1 LNLKLTNIMILAA
14 ALLAACSAPKVK
26 PADEKVPVSV
36 AVAQT
41 KDVPNQIRAIG
52 TVQPRSTVA
61 VKALVGGQLT
71 RVWFREGEDVSQG
84 QLLFTI
90 DPRPFQASLAVAR
103 ANLARDE
110 AQLRNAESEAARY
123 AELVKKDYVTK
134 EEYGRITST
143 AEAARA
149 VVAADRANIENAN
162 LQLSYCE
169 IRSPLNGRTG
179 TLMVHQGNLVKP
191 NDIPLVTINE
201 ITPVNVQFA
210 VPESRLAS
218 LRARGL
224 GNVPVSAFPQGGHQ
238 PIGGGTLSFVDNTVD
253 PATGTINLKATFPN
267 HDRSLWPGQFVD
279 VAVTLSNRPNAVVV
293 PTQAVQNGQK
303 GQYVYVVKQDGGV
316 EMRNV
321 QVAQA
326 GAAQGPG
333 SAQNAGSAPNPGSAP
348 SMDQQTVIE
357 RGIEAGET
365 VVTDGQVRLTPK
377 SKVDVKGRA

>member
-1 LNLKLTNIMILAA
+1 MNRPTVQTERGLNLKLTNIVVLAA
-14 ALLAACSAPKVK
+14 ALLAACGAEKQK
-26 PADEKVPVSV
+26 PVDEKVPVSV
-36 AVAQT
+36 AVAQS

-52 TVQPRSTVA
+52 NVQPRSTVS

-90 DPRPFQASLAVAR
+90 DPRPFQASLAEAR

-123 AELVKKDYVTK
+123 TELVKKDYVTK

-149 VVAADRANIENAN
+149 VVAADRASIENAN
-162 LQLSYCE
+162 LQLSYCQ

-179 TLMVHQGNLVKP
+179 TLMVHQGNIVKP

-210 VPESRLAS
+210 VPESQLS
-218 LRARGL
+218 VLRARGL
-224 GNVPVSAFPQGGHQ
+224 GSVPVTAVPQGGHQ
-238 PIGGGTLSFVDNTVD
+238 PIGGGTLSFVDNAVD
-253 PATGTINLKATFPN
+253 SSTGTINLKATFPN
-267 HDRSLWPGQFVD
+267 RDRALWPGQFVD
-279 VAVTLSNRPNAVVV
+279 VAVTLSSRPNAVVI
-293 PTQAVQNGQK
+293 PTQAVQNSQK

-316 EMRNV
+316 EMRPV
-321 QVAQA
+321 QVTQ
-326 GAAQGPG
+326 
-333 SAQNAGSAPNPGSAP
+333 
-348 SMDQQTVIE
+348 SMDAQQSVIE
-357 RGIEAGET
+357 HGVAAGET

>member
-1 LNLKLTNIMILAA
+1 
-14 ALLAACSAPKVK
+14 K
-26 PADEKVPVSV
+26 PVEEKVPVSV
-36 AVAQT
+36 AVAQS

-52 TVQPRSTVA
+52 NVQPRSTVS

-90 DPRPFQASLAVAR
+90 DPRPLQASLAQAR

-123 AELVKKDYVTK
+123 TELVKKDYVTK

-149 VVAADRANIENAN
+149 VVAADRAGIENAN

-179 TLMVHQGNLVKP
+179 TLMVHQGNIVKP

-210 VPESRLAS
+210 VPESQLAV
-218 LRARGL
+218 LRTRGL
-224 GNVPVSAFPQGGHQ
+224 GSVPVTAVLQGGHQ
-238 PIGGGTLSFVDNTVD
+238 PIGGGTLSFVDNAVD
-253 PATGTINLKATFPN
+253 SSTGTINLKATFPN
-267 HDRSLWPGQFVD
+267 RDRALWPGQFVD
-279 VAVTLSNRPNAVVV
+279 VAVTLSSRPNAVVI
-293 PTQAVQNGQK
+293 PTQAVQNSQK
-303 GQYVYVVKQDGGV
+303 GQYVYIVKQDGGV
-316 EMRNV
+316 EMRPV
-321 QVAQA
+321 QVAQTMD
-326 GAAQGPG
+326 AQQ
-333 SAQNAGSAPNPGSAP
+333 S
-348 SMDQQTVIE
+348 VIE
-357 RGIEAGET
+357 HGVAAGET

>member
-1 LNLKLTNIMILAA
+1 MNRHTVPTERGLNLKLTNIVVLAA
-14 ALLAACSAPKVK
+14 AFLAACGAEKQK
-26 PADEKVPVSV
+26 PVDEKVPVSV
-36 AVAQT
+36 AVAQS

-52 TVQPRSTVA
+52 NVQPRSTVS

-90 DPRPFQASLAVAR
+90 DPRPFQASLAEAR

-123 AELVKKDYVTK
+123 TDLVKKDYVTK

-143 AEAARA
+143 AEAGRA
-149 VVAADRANIENAN
+149 VVAADRAAIENAN
-162 LQLSYCE
+162 LQLSYCQ

-179 TLMVHQGNLVKP
+179 TVMVHQGNIVKP

-210 VPESRLAS
+210 VPEAQLAS
-218 LRARGL
+218 LRTRGL
-224 GNVPVSAFPQGGHQ
+224 GNVPVTAVPQGGHQ
-238 PIGGGTLSFVDNTVD
+238 PIGGGTLSFVDNAVD
-253 PATGTINLKATFPN
+253 SSTGTINLKATFPN
-267 HDRSLWPGQFVD
+267 RDRALWPGQFVD
-279 VAVTLSNRPNAVVV
+279 VAVTLSSRPNAVVI
-293 PTQAVQNGQK
+293 PTQAVQNSQK

-316 EMRNV
+316 EMRPV

-326 GAAQGPG
+326 MDAQQ
-333 SAQNAGSAPNPGSAP
+333 S
-348 SMDQQTVIE
+348 VIE
-357 RGIEAGET
+357 HGVAAGET